1 MGLLTLRE
9 ASLSFGG
16 PLLLDHANL
25 TIELGERIALLGRNG
40 TGKSSLL
47 KVIAGQIPLD
57 DGELSRVQNLTWA
70 YLSQEVPTTATA
82 SVFDTIAEG
91 LGEIGNKL
99 SEFQHISRALAEH
112 HDEKLLEKMGRVQHE
127 LDELGA
133 WQLGQRV
140 TTILTR
146 MKLDGQAMMDQLSGG
161 MRRRVW
167 LARELISEPDLLLL
181 DEPTNH
187 LDIANIEW
195 MEEFL
200 YSYKG
205 TLLFISHDRAFV
217 QRLANRII
225 ELDRGQL
232 SSWECDFQT
241 YLVRRAQ
248 ALEAE
253 ITQNKLF
260 DKKLAQEEVW
270 IRQGIKARRTRNEG
284 RVRDL
289 KKLREE
295 RSKRRDQ
302 LGKARINLQEAERSG
317 KLVAEVDNISFSYSE
332 HRIINGFSTTIMRG
346 DKVAIIGPNG
356 SGKTTLIK
364 LLLGELQ
371 PDTGSVRLG
380 TQLDIA
386 YFDQLRNQLN
396 EEATVIDNV
405 GEGSTQITIGNQ
417 SKHIIGYLQDF
428 MFMPDRART
437 PVKALSGGERNR
449 LLLAKLFTKPA
460 NILVMDEPTNDL
472 DVETLE
478 LLEELLLNFNG
489 TLILVSHDRAFLNN
503 VVTSTLLI
511 DDMGIVHEY
520 VGNYDDCMRQHKD
533 QKNPPPAATVNQDAP
548 AARTTTEKIIKK
560 TSKLSYKNQRELDAL
575 PETIELLETELENL
589 HQQLADPD
597 LYKAAADEI
606 TTIKQQAEQLQQKL
620 DHAYQRWELLENHD
634 K

>member
-1 MGLLTLRE
+1 MALVTLRE

-16 PLLLDHANL
+16 PLLLNHANL
-25 TIELGERIALLGRNG
+25 AIEPGERIALLGRNG

-47 KVIAGQIPLD
+47 KCIAGLIQLD
-57 DGELSRVQNLTWA
+57 DGELSRIQNLRWA
-70 YLSQEVPTTATA
+70 YLSQEVPTTVTA

-91 LGEIGNKL
+91 LGEIGRKL
-99 SEFQHISRALAEH
+99 SEFQHISHALSEH
-112 HDEKLLEKMGRVQHE
+112 HDEKLLDKMGRIQHE

-133 WQLGQRV
+133 WKLNQRV
-140 TTILTR
+140 TTMLTR
-146 MKLDGQAMMDQLSGG
+146 MNLDGQAMMNHLSGG
-161 MRRRVW
+161 LRRRVW

-187 LDIANIEW
+187 LDITNIEW

-200 YSYKG
+200 HSYKG

-217 QRLANRII
+217 QRLANRIV

-232 SSWECDFQT
+232 SSWDCDFQT

-248 ALEAE
+248 ALDAE
-253 ITQNKLF
+253 VTQNKLF

-289 KKLREE
+289 KKLRDE
-295 RSKRRDQ
+295 RRARRDQ
-302 LGKARINLQEAERSG
+302 LGKARINLQDAERSG
-317 KLVAEVDNISFSYSE
+317 KLVAEVTDINFSYPE
-332 HRIINGFSTTIMRG
+332 RKIISDFSTTIMRG
-346 DKVAIIGPNG
+346 DKIAIIGPNG

-364 LLLGELQ
+364 LLLGELK
-371 PDTGSVRLG
+371 PDSGTVKLG
-380 TQLDIA
+380 TQLEVA

-396 EEATVIDNV
+396 EEKSVIDNV
-405 GEGSTQITIGNQ
+405 GEGSTRITIGDQ

-428 MFMPDRART
+428 MFTPDRAQT

-503 VVTSTLLI
+503 VVTSTLIIEDDGII
-511 DDMGIVHEY
+511 DEF
-520 VGNYDDCMRQHKD
+520 VGNYDDCMRQRTHKSTQQPAAAEHTD
-533 QKNPPPAATVNQDAP
+533 KVVIQPPAKN
-548 AARTTTEKIIKK
+548 K
-560 TSKLSYKNQRELDAL
+560 TKKLSYKDQRELDTL
-575 PETIELLETELENL
+575 PAKIEQFESELEKLN
-589 HQQLADPD
+589 QKMSNPE
-597 LYKAAADEI
+597 LYKESAKAVASLKERSQSLQLEL
-606 TTIKQQAEQLQQKL
+606 KQ
-620 DHAYQRWELLENHD
+620 AYQRWEELENIEV
-634 K
+634 

>member
-1 MGLLTLRE
+1 MALLTLRE

-16 PLLLDHANL
+16 PLLLDHASL
-25 TIELGERIALLGRNG
+25 TIEQGERIALLGRNG

-57 DGELSRVQNLTWA
+57 DGELSRVQNLSWA

-91 LGEIGNKL
+91 LGEIGSKL
-99 SEFQHISRALAEH
+99 SEFQHISQALAEH
-112 HDEKLLEKMGRVQHE
+112 HDDKLLEKMGRVQHE

-133 WQLGQRV
+133 WQLDQRV
-140 TTILTR
+140 TTMLTR
-146 MKLDGQAMMDQLSGG
+146 MKLDGQATMDQLSGG

-167 LARELISEPDLLLL
+167 LARELIREPDLLLL

-187 LDIANIEW
+187 LDIVNIEW

-200 YSYKG
+200 HSYKG

-217 QRLANRII
+217 QGLANRIV

-241 YLVRRAQ
+241 YLIRRAQ

-253 ITQNKLF
+253 VTQNKLF
-260 DKKLAQEEVW
+260 DKKLAQEEIW

-289 KKLREE
+289 KKLRQE

-317 KLVAEVDNISFSYSE
+317 RLVAEVDNIRFCFPE
-332 HRIINGFSTTIMRG
+332 RCIIDGFSTTIMRG
-346 DKVAIIGPNG
+346 DKIAIIGPNG

-364 LLLGELQ
+364 LLLGQLQ
-371 PDTGSVRLG
+371 PDSGNVKLG
-380 TQLDIA
+380 TQLEVA
-386 YFDQLRNQLN
+386 YFDQLRSQLN
-396 EEATVIDNV
+396 EEKSVIDNV
-405 GEGSTQITIGNQ
+405 GEGSTQITIGKQ

-428 MFMPDRART
+428 MFTPDRART

-489 TLILVSHDRAFLNN
+489 TLIIVSHDRAFLNN
-503 VVTSTLLI
+503 VVTSILI
-511 DDMGIVHEY
+511 IEDNGIVDEF
-520 VGNYDDCMRQHKD
+520 VGNYDDCMRQRK
-533 QKNPPPAATVNQDAP
+533 QKTLPPSAPPKNNAKADTV
-548 AARTTTEKIIKK
+548 RTTEKVKPA
-560 TSKLSYKNQRELDAL
+560 KLSYKDQRELDAL
-575 PETIELLETELENL
+575 PARIEEIETELEDLN
-589 HQQLADPD
+589 QKMSDPE
-597 LYKAAADEI
+597 LYKESPGTI
-606 TTIKQQAEQLQQKL
+606 TKIKDRTQALQLEL
-620 DHAYQRWELLENHD
+620 DNAYQRWEALENQEA
-634 K
+634 